1 LLTENGA
8 ESGKIHNMKVI
19 ENFETFPES
28 INTSSYDQ
36 WFRNYEHYKL
46 GVLLE
51 INSGQIK
58 LSGQI
63 WTLRPLREEIWKN
76 SKYKDP
82 RKFYNLSNEG

>member
-28 INTSSYDQ
+28 TNTSSYDQ
-36 WFRNYEHYKL
+36 WFRSYEHYKL

-51 INSGQIK
+51 INSEQIK

-82 RKFYNLSNEG
+82 TKFYNLSNEG